1 MGRPRAIV
9 DVALAVRLV
18 GRGHTDRAAARVLGV
33 SPWTVRLFRRGLAVR
48 HGGGR
53 PRSGE
58 PDLTPPRSRPLLV
71 PVRDEGGRLLGFRIG
86 PIAA

>member
-1 MGRPRAIV
+1 MGRPRSIV

-18 GRGHTDRAAARVLGV
+18 GRGYTDRAAARVIGV
-33 SPWTVRLFRRGLAVR
+33 SPWTMRLFRRTLSVR
-48 HGGGR
+48 HVGGR

-58 PDLTPPRSRPLLV
+58 PDLTPPRSRPALV
-71 PVRDEGGRLLGFRIG
+71 AVRDEGGRLLGHRIA